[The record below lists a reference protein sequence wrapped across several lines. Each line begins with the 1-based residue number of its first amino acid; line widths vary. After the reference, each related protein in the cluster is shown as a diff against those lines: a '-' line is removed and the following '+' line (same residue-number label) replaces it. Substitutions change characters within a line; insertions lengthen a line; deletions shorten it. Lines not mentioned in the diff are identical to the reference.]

1 MSDLHIEAI
10 RLLCRDSDA
19 TLRFYVDAFGC
30 EEVESDPPLRT
41 LRLGG
46 QRLELIAVYAPSA
59 HPPLSN
65 ETGFQHFAIPVS
77 DMGAA
82 MARLGRVAGWT
93 PISTEGPD
101 RLPAASG
108 GVTAFKFRDPEGHP
122 LEFLEFPAGWEQQSA
137 IAKAGEP
144 FLGIDHSAITV
155 GDVEASIRFY
165 ESLGY
170 RLKARQRNRGAEQG
184 RLDGF
189 SHPATVDV
197 VTFETGPGGA
207 PHLELLAYV
216 DPPVIAA
223 PAADGSP
230 FATQLI
236 LSGLTSASALAADPD
251 GHRFSSR

>member
-1 MSDLHIEAI
+1 MSGLCIEAI
-10 RLLCRDSDA
+10 RLLCRDTAA
-19 TLRFYVDAFGC
+19 TARFYVDAFGC
-30 EEVESDPPLRT
+30 EEMESDPQVCALRF
-41 LRLGG
+41 GA
-46 QRLELIAVYAPSA
+46 QRLELGPASAPSR

-65 ETGFQHFAIPVS
+65 ETRFQHFAIPVS
-77 DMGAA
+77 EMGAA

-93 PISTEGPD
+93 PISTDGPE

-122 LEFLEFPAGWEQQSA
+122 LEFLEFPGGWEQRPA
-137 IAKAGEP
+137 IAKTGEP

-155 GDVEASIRFY
+155 SDVETSIRFY

-170 RLKARQRNRGAEQG
+170 RLKARQRNEGTEQG

-189 SHPATVDV
+189 SRPATVDV
-197 VTFETGPGGA
+197 ATLETGQGGA

-216 DPPVIAA
+216 DPPVISASAA
-223 PAADGSP
+223 EGSP

-236 LSGLTSASALAADPD
+236 LSGLTFVPALAADPD
-251 GHRFSSR
+251 GHRFSSL

>member
-1 MSDLHIEAI
+1 MSSLCIEAI
-10 RLLCRDSDA
+10 RLLCRDTAA
-19 TLRFYVDAFGC
+19 TARFYVDAFGC
-30 EEVESDPPLRT
+30 EEIERDRHVCA
-41 LRLGG
+41 LRLGA
-46 QRLELIAVYAPSA
+46 QRLELGRASAPSG

-77 DMGAA
+77 DMEAA
-82 MARLGRVAGWT
+82 MARLERMEGWI
-93 PISTEGPD
+93 PISTDGPE

-122 LEFLEFPAGWEQQSA
+122 LEFLEFPGGWEQRPA
-137 IAKAGEP
+137 IAKTSEP

-155 GDVEASIRFY
+155 SDVDASIRFY

-189 SHPATVDV
+189 SRPATVDV
-197 VTFETGPGGA
+197 VTLETGQGGA

-216 DPPVIAA
+216 DPPAISA
-223 PAADGSP
+223 PAVEGSP
-230 FATQLI
+230 FATELI
-236 LSGLTSASALAADPD
+236 LSGLTFASALQADPD
-251 GHRFSSR
+251 GHRFSNL